1 MSSIGRRVV
10 IAIIKPAEPVL
21 GAQSAVMEPRSPL
34 TASRSTPAAAHGI
47 IPEVLRTGAATR
59 LPRYWWAG
67 AACAFAVL
75 LATLLVY
82 VVVTPI
88 GEQSDEIAHL
98 HYAQLIS
105 RHLALPSAGVQER
118 QQPPLYY
125 ALIAGVLRVTGD
137 NVRAA
142 RLVSVVLT
150 IITALL
156 IVLTLRAL
164 MPRRPWLA
172 LAGLVMFVLLPS
184 VQSEGAQVSNDALA
198 WMAGAAALLALVVT
212 LRRQELD
219 VTLCLWV
226 GAAVGLALMAKA
238 TVWPLAA
245 LLLAA
250 LLVRHRRLGA
260 AQIAAV
266 ALPIA
271 AISGWWFVR
280 NLTTYHR
287 PLPPLTPITTS
298 AEHTVRSARQ
308 LLSWLSL
315 SWKSTVGIEGPQQT
329 PLVVGPGR
337 LGLYLLTAAGIVV
350 AAVVVVATATALR
363 GWMRGGNRSGAWLLA
378 AAVLAVAFSLV
389 NSVTLDDQPQAR
401 YLLVAACV
409 WCGGTAWAFA
419 TVLAARPRLLHV
431 VAGAALAAML
441 VLDIATVQTMRLVS

>member
-1 MSSIGRRVV
+1 VV
-10 IAIIKPAEPVL
+10 
-21 GAQSAVMEPRSPL
+21 RS
-34 TASRSTPAAAHGI
+34 
-47 IPEVLRTGAATR
+47 GAATR

-67 AACAFAVL
+67 AVSAVAVL
-75 LATLLVY
+75 LAALLAY

-105 RHLALPSAGVQER
+105 HHLALPTDGVQER

-150 IITALL
+150 LVTALL
-156 IVLTLRAL
+156 VVVTLRVL

-172 LAGLVMFVLLPS
+172 LAGLVVFACLPS

-198 WMAGAAALLALVVT
+198 WMAGAAVLLALVLT
-212 LRRQELD
+212 LQRHD
-219 VTLCLWV
+219 VDVAHCLGV

-245 LLLAA
+245 LLLVA
-250 LLVRHRRLGA
+250 LLMRHRRLRA
-260 AQIAAV
+260 AHIAAV

-280 NLTTYHR
+280 NLATFHR

-298 AEHTVRSARQ
+298 AEHTIRTVRQ
-308 LLSWLSL
+308 LLSWVSL

-337 LGLYLLTAAGIVV
+337 LGLSLLAAAGIVV
-350 AAVVVVATATALR
+350 AAVVVVATASTIR
-363 GWMRGGNRSGAWLLA
+363 TWMRGGNRTAAWLLA

-409 WCGGTAWAFA
+409 WCGGIAWAFA
-419 TVLAARPRLLHV
+419 TVFAARPRLLHAV
-431 VAGAALAAML
+431 TAVALAGML
-441 VLDIATVQTMRLVS
+441 VLDIATVQTMRLAG